1 MTKRKSKKDRILDIL
16 QSILNDLNSIKENI
30 RSISQTLPRIDEN
43 KTETKIGW
51 IIGESIV
58 DDNNKNNK
66 TKNDKW
72 K

>member
-30 RSISQTLPRIDEN
+30 RSISQTLSRIDEN

>member
-16 QSILNDLNSIKENI
+16 QNISNDLNSIKENI

>member
-16 QSILNDLNSIKENI
+16 QSISNDLNSIKKNI

>member
-1 MTKRKSKKDRILDIL
+1 MIKRKSKKDRILDIL
-16 QSILNDLNSIKENI
+16 QSILNDLNSIKKNI
-30 RSISQTLPRIDEN
+30 RSISKTLPRIDEN
-43 KTETKIGW
+43 KTETKIWW